1 MQLFV
6 HMKEKET
13 RQWHLDIALIFTQK
27 SIEKSML
34 SFIQFTHRIF
44 VLVYNHFSSEM
55 LQLYT
60 LTLRGG
66 EIRAFINS
74 PKAFGE
80 F

>member
-1 MQLFV
+1 MASRYCIDF
-6 HMKEKET
+6 HTK
-13 RQWHLDIALIFTQK
+13 K

-66 EIRAFINS
+66 EIRAFIYHS
-74 PKAFGE
+74 SEWTLPK
-80 F
+80 